1 MTLLHEIISKTKDG
15 FSHIYGSR
23 LSSIVLFGSH
33 ARGDEEPGS
42 DIDLLIV
49 LEGDVCPITEIER
62 TGTLVASLSLHYD
75 VVISCIFMDKDRFL
89 HRNGPLLRNIR
100 REGITV

>member
-1 MTLLHEIISKTKDG
+1 MTLLHEIISRIKEG
-15 FSHIYGSR
+15 FSLIYGSR

-49 LEGDVCPITEIER
+49 LEGDVSPITEIER
-62 TGTLVASLSLHYD
+62 TGALVASLSLHYD

>member
-1 MTLLHEIISKTKDG
+1 MSLYCIINEIKES
-15 FSHIYGSR
+15 FSHLYGLR
-23 LSSIVLFGSH
+23 LFRVVLFGSH

-42 DIDLLIV
+42 DIDLLVV
-49 LEGDVCPITEIER
+49 LEGEVCPVTEIDR
-62 TGTLVASLSLHYD
+62 TGSLVASLSLRHD
-75 VVISCIFMDKDRFL
+75 VVISCIFMDKERFL